1 MAAIV
6 NNPLVRTL
14 RELRGNP
21 RACVLT
27 EPMFGVPYN
36 LYMPFMSV
44 YMLALG
50 VTDRGIGTLASL
62 GLLSQLVATWLSGA
76 IVDKFGRRVTV
87 LVADIISFGVACL
100 IWAAA
105 QNAVYFVVA
114 ALING
119 LWRIAHTA
127 WTCLMIEDAE
137 EHHLVHI
144 WTWISL
150 FGMSASFLTPIGGWV
165 VNRFGLVPA
174 MRGLLAVASV
184 MLTAKAVVLY
194 FYSHETE
201 RGIRR
206 MEETRQRSVASLVG
220 ESHRVFGQLLRSRPI
235 MAALALLVVTNV
247 YRTVNTSFWGVLFTS
262 KLGFPDAQIAIYMA
276 LRSIV
281 MAVCLF
287 LVSPRLTSLRR
298 FRLPLWTGFGAYFV
312 AQGLLVFMPPRS
324 VPLLVLSVL
333 LEAFAAALVNPMTE
347 SLLTVSLETHERARL
362 TGLVYVLLI
371 LATTPFGWIAG
382 QLSAIDRA
390 LPFAL
395 LMVFF
400 ALGMV
405 LVWAIH
411 RWQPSLEGGA
421 EG

>member
-1 MAAIV
+1 MKKILLKH
-6 NNPLVRTL
+6 PLLRTL
-14 RELRGNP
+14 IELRGNP

-174 MRGLLAVASV
+174 MRGLLLFGFV
-184 MLTAKAVVLY
+184 MLTAKCAVLY
-194 FYSHETE
+194 VLSHETE
-201 RGIRR
+201 RGVQRR
-206 MEETRQRSVASLVG
+206 METRDQSLLSLLSGYRQVVG
-220 ESHRVFGQLLRSRPI
+220 PLLRSRRI
-235 MAALALLVVTNV
+235 RGALALMTVTVALLAFFEFDQLLRKGTSETVLKLPNSFLRRTHDLIR
-247 YRTVNTSFWGVLFTS
+247 RTVKAKYALLLAAPVAALVTLIEFGCTGQVYLPTITYVAGLPGQQMKVLPV
-262 KLGFPDAQIAIYMA
+262 LLVYNIAFI
-276 LRSIV
+276 
-281 MAVCLF
+281 
-287 LVSPRLTSLRR
+287 
-298 FRLPLWTGFGAYFV
+298 LPLLAVILGH
-312 AQGLLVFMPPRS
+312 R
-324 VPLLVLSVL
+324 
-333 LEAFAAALVNPMTE
+333 FAAARFEKP
-347 SLLTVSLETHERARL
+347 RAPVPLKWVRL
-362 TGLVYVLLI
+362 
-371 LATTPFGWIAG
+371 
-382 QLSAIDRA
+382 
-390 LPFAL
+390 
-395 LMVFF
+395 
-400 ALGMV
+400 
-405 LVWAIH
+405 
-411 RWQPSLEGGA
+411 A
-421 EG
+421 EGILLGAIGAFMLWATYHAWHVG